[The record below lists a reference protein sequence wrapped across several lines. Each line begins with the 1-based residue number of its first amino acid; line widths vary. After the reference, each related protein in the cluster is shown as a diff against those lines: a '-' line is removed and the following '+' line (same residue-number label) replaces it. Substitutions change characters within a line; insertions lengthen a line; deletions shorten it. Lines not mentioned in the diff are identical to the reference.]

1 MSTEKS
7 SKDNIFWEKYLAIV
21 ASHSIP
27 GAKAEWYLKW
37 ATKFALSLPGVPL
50 KRRSIE
56 QVKAFLEELAAKPNV
71 KEWQAQ
77 QASEALRILYQ
88 DFLDAPWSRPWP
100 YTAGAAQ
107 AAKGPK
113 DTLPVSVEIRPAF
126 RDESL
131 PHEIEVLYKD
141 IFKRLSTEI
150 RTRHYSIRTEKSY
163 EHWVRRFIAFHGLS
177 SPRELTPASVKE
189 YLEYLAEE
197 RQVSASTQNQ
207 ALNALVFLYDQVLH
221 EPLGPIGEFTRAK
234 RPQRIPVVL
243 SAEEVGR
250 LLENLSGTKALMAGL
265 LYGSG
270 LRLME
275 CLRLR
280 VKDID
285 FALGQIVV
293 RDGKGQKDRV
303 TVLPKKYEQILR
315 EHLDQVRKQH
325 QQDLAGGG
333 GDVYIWP
340 GLERKYPKAP
350 KEWIWQYVFP
360 AEGLSV
366 DPRSKKVRRHHMH
379 ESILQ
384 RAVREAAGKAGL
396 TKPVSC
402 HVLRHSFA
410 THLLESG
417 YDIRTVQELLGHSDV
432 STTMIYTHVLNRPGI
447 AVKSPADK

>member
-7 SKDNIFWEKYLAIV
+7 LKDNLFWEKYLVVV
-21 ASHSIP
+21 AGHSIP
-27 GAKAEWYLKW
+27 AAKAEWYLKW
-37 ATKFALSLPGVPL
+37 AKKFALSLPGLPL
-50 KRRSIE
+50 KRRSAD
-56 QVKAFLEELAAKPNV
+56 QVKTFLDELAAKPNV
-71 KEWQAQ
+71 KEWQTQ

-88 DFLDAPWSRPWP
+88 DFLDAPWSRTWP
-100 YTAGAAQ
+100 YTPSTAQ
-107 AAKGPK
+107 VVKGPK
-113 DTLPVSVEIRPAF
+113 DTSYAPAEIRPAF

-131 PHEIEVLYKD
+131 PQEIAVLYKD

-177 SPRELTPASVKE
+177 SPRDLTPASVKE

-197 RQVSASTQNQ
+197 REVSASTQNQ

-221 EPLGPIGEFTRAK
+221 EPIGPIGEFTRAK

-243 SAEEVGR
+243 SAEEVVR
-250 LLENLSGTKALMAGL
+250 LLENLTGTKALMAGL

-285 FALGQIVV
+285 FAQGQIVV

-303 TVLPKKYEQILR
+303 TVLPKKYEQTLR
-315 EHLDQVRKQH
+315 EHLSQVRKQH
-325 QQDLAGGG
+325 QKDLAAGS

-340 GLERKYPKAP
+340 GLERKYPNAQ

-384 RAVREAAGKAGL
+384 RAVREAGIKAGL

-410 THLLESG
+410 THLLENG

-432 STTMIYTHVLNRPGI
+432 STTMIYTHVLNRPGV

>member
-7 SKDNIFWEKYLAIV
+7 SKDNIFWEKYLTIV
-21 ASHSIP
+21 AGHSIP
-27 GAKAEWYLKW
+27 AAKAQWYLKW

-50 KRRSIE
+50 KRRSAE
-56 QVKAFLEELAAKPNV
+56 QVKTFLDDLAAKPNV
-71 KEWQAQ
+71 KEWQTQ

-88 DFLDAPWSRPWP
+88 DFLAAQWSCPWP
-100 YTAGAAQ
+100 YAAAAAQ
-107 AAKGPK
+107 VVKGPK
-113 DTLPVSVEIRPAF
+113 DTSSALTEVRPAF

-131 PHEIEVLYKD
+131 PQEIAVLYKD

-177 SPRELTPASVKE
+177 SPRDLTPAAVKE

-197 RQVSASTQNQ
+197 REVSASTQNQ

-221 EPLGPIGEFTRAK
+221 EPLGPIGEFTKAK

-303 TVLPKKYEQILR
+303 TVLPKKYEQALR
-315 EHLDQVRKQH
+315 EHLAQVRKQH
-325 QQDLAGGG
+325 QKDLAGGG

-340 GLERKYPKAP
+340 GLERKYPKAA

-384 RAVREAAGKAGL
+384 RAVREAALKAGL